1 VPKDLGRIKWDG
13 RKVFI
18 IFDAN
23 VHTNDSVNWAR
34 KGIARELATRGAEVQ
49 LVNLPENCG
58 VNGVDDLLA
67 AWGAARVLELFE
79 RSVSGARLQVVLPPQ
94 FQSRPEGMFRVTTR
108 GEQLLSQVQLSNYR
122 AAITTN
128 IRLDDGVETKREFD
142 IESELMGRTFRF
154 TIPASE
160 FASMDWPIEQMGPAA
175 ITFPNQRDYARTA
188 IQWFS
193 AAS

>member
-1 VPKDLGRIKWDG
+1 
-13 RKVFI
+13 
-18 IFDAN
+18 
-23 VHTNDSVNWAR
+23 
-34 KGIARELATRGAEVQ
+34 
-49 LVNLPENCG
+49 
-58 VNGVDDLLA
+58 
-67 AWGAARVLELFE
+67 
-79 RSVSGARLQVVLPPQ
+79 
-94 FQSRPEGMFRVTTR
+94 MFRVTTR